1 MMESMWNPYGFHVV
15 PHGNSIW
22 NDGIH
27 MESMTFHM
35 IPGGMESLKWLGSQ
49 PKHIPYGMDGMTWIP
64 YGFHMD
70 SMWNVGAQ

>member
-1 MMESMWNPYGFHVV
+1 
-15 PHGNSIW
+15 
-22 NDGIH
+22 

-49 PKHIPYGMDGMTWIP
+49 PKHIPYGMDGMAWNP

-70 SMWNVGAQ
+70 STWNMGAQ